1 MDQGETLLSLQ
12 ETDLET
18 IRTQKRLDELP
29 VKQSILAIR
38 QKTRDVQVL
47 KTKTGDLVAGFARAM
62 SRNEDETAQITDKL
76 ETEQEKVMSGE
87 ITNPKEIQHLT
98 REMDAL
104 RRRKE
109 KLEMEDLDL
118 MERAEK
124 AAGQVAKVDAALEQL
139 ATQEASLTAQFR
151 TEGGELQ
158 TELEELAKSRTVL
171 ASRLDGELLG
181 RYEAL
186 RTAKGGVGAALL
198 KGHMCSACRMELPAQ
213 RIEELLAGPEIAVC
227 PVCKR
232 LLVIKPVED
241 ES

>member
-18 IRTQKRLDELP
+18 IRAEKRLDELP

-38 QKTRDVQVL
+38 KKTRDVQVL

-62 SRNEDETAQITDKL
+62 SRNEDETAQIAEKF
-76 ETEQEKVMSGE
+76 ETEQAKVMSGE

-98 REMDAL
+98 REMDSL

-139 ATQEASLTAQFR
+139 AAQEATLTAQFR

-158 TELEELAKSRTVL
+158 TELEELAKGRTVL
-171 ASRLDGELLG
+171 ASKLGGELLG

-186 RTAKGGVGAALL
+186 RAAKGGVGAALL

-213 RIEELLAGPEIAVC
+213 RIEELLAGPEIGVC

-232 LLVIKPVED
+232 LLVVKPDQD